1 MSQIFVK
8 GKELIKE
15 HKDLNEFIKINFN
28 AHIKKNNLVKII
40 GLHSLLNK
48 EDISWLY
55 NIIIKVRKNH
65 KCIFFT
71 AQN

>member
-55 NIIIKVRKNH
+55 NLIIKVK
-65 KCIFFT
+65 KKIIYIYF
-71 AQN
+71 